1 MSAFGRIVLLLGFA
15 SAFLLGCSAMAQ
27 AMPQDEAVILGP
39 MLTIRIGA
47 VPVATL
53 GLAQGSTHAVLAW
66 LGAAALACW
75 ATAMLLAGL
84 SQGYQVWR
92 HDPQGGGLGTSPDRG
107 RAGRE
112 PGFGP
117 PSGPR
122 VGLHGLGT
130 FPRKATNDTNIPLP
144 VSLTMPAQ
152 NWRYCAGRAAQLLTV
167 IFLCVTAG
175 LWLSANR
182 APKAETR
189 LPRMMTPAQIAAH
202 PRSNASAG
210 DWTEP

>member
-1 MSAFGRIVLLLGFA
+1 MSAFGRIVLLLGSA

-27 AMPQDEAVILGP
+27 AMPQDETVILGP
-39 MLTIRIGA
+39 MLTIQIGA

-66 LGAAALACW
+66 LSAAALACW

-84 SQGYQVWR
+84 SQRYQVWR
-92 HDPQGGGLGTSPDRG
+92 HDPQGGGPGTSPNRG

-117 PSGPR
+117 PSGPPR

-130 FPRKATNDTNIPLP
+130 LSKE
-144 VSLTMPAQ
+144 
-152 NWRYCAGRAAQLLTV
+152 
-167 IFLCVTAG
+167 G
-175 LWLSANR
+175 L
-182 APKAETR
+182 
-189 LPRMMTPAQIAAH
+189 Q
-202 PRSNASAG
+202 
-210 DWTEP
+210 